1 MAEGS
6 LLTSLRDRVGLVAA
20 GADSRAVVERIV
32 AAEAAGVPRVW
43 MTHGAAAPDTLSI
56 FAAAAVRTTTIGLG
70 TAIVPTY
77 PRHPITLAQQALT
90 IADLAPDRL
99 RLGVGPSHRPI
110 IEGVYGLS
118 LDAPMAHLREYVA
131 ILRDLLHD
139 GKSEYQGEFY
149 RVRATLPRPSGI
161 PILISAL
168 RAGAFQ
174 LSGEISDGALSW
186 LCPPAYLLNIA
197 LPALQ
202 SGAAL
207 AGRPA
212 PPLVAHVPV
221 ALSTDR
227 AAVAV
232 AARKLLGGYAR
243 LPFYAGMFADAG
255 FPPAPDGS
263 VPDALIDGLV
273 VSGDEAAIENRL
285 HELLDQSLDELLIM
299 PVPIADETDE
309 RERLARLV
317 GRLAG

>member
-6 LLTSLRDRVGLVAA
+6 SLTSLRDRVGLVVA

-43 MTHGAAAPDTLSI
+43 MTQGAAAPDTLSI

-90 IADLAPDRL
+90 IADLAPGRL

-139 GKSEYQGEFY
+139 GKSEYQGEFH
-149 RVRATLPRPSGI
+149 RVRATLPRPSGT

-207 AGRPA
+207 ADRPA

-285 HELLDQSLDELLIM
+285 HELLDQGLDELLIM